1 MRKKLK
7 NTRNYDALLEV
18 VKTLNAVFTCLEFKA
33 AASIK
38 SKWNSYCA
46 LYNMFDQ
53 GLVYRYKR
61 NGKVVLWSLSPFPV
75 EAPKTPLKRVFTSK
89 EYGEYYNLRD
99 PHRMLYRAWKA
110 GTIFKVGRFNGNR
123 SLLWSFDP
131 ANESNE
137 YAVKKVVA
145 DAIIPSAVTDPFAS
159 IFSTARKV

>member
-18 VKTLNAVFTCLEFKA
+18 IKTLAPVFTCLEFKA
-33 AASIK
+33 AASMK
-38 SKWNSYCA
+38 SKWNAYCD

-53 GLVYRYKR
+53 GQLHRHKI
-61 NGKVVLWSLSPFPV
+61 NGKIVRWSLSPFPD

-123 SLLWSFDP
+123 SLLWSFDS
-131 ANESNE
+131 ACEGNE
-137 YAVKKVVA
+137 YAVKKVMA
-145 DAIIPSAVTDPFAS
+145 DAIIPSVVTDPFAN
-159 IFSTARKV
+159 IFATARKD

>member
-38 SKWNSYCA
+38 SKWNAYCA

-53 GLVYRYKR
+53 GQLHRHKI
-61 NGKVVLWSLSPFPV
+61 NGKIVRWSLSPFPV
-75 EAPKTPLKRVFTSK
+75 EDPKTALRAVFTSK

-145 DAIIPSAVTDPFAS
+145 DAIIPSVVTDPFAN